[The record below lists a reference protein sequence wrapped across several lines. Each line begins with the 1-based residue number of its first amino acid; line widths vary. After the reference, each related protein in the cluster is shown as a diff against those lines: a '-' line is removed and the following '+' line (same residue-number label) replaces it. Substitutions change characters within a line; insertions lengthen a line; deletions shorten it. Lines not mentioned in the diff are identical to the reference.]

1 MKKYTVK
8 NGFICYGDEEVY
20 ALDRQQ
26 NAEVI
31 CECVQNVHL
40 YLLENAD
47 ISLLSKN
54 RSIFDLRIFSC
65 DINELLYIKDAIAE
79 LNHTLKAEPDEED
92 YFVIEDNPY
101 LTPCHGD
108 VLIKWDMKSH
118 SYKCYDM
125 GALDL
130 KDLHDLLIFG

>member
-8 NGFICYGDEEVY
+8 NGCICYDGKEVY
-20 ALDRQQ
+20 ALDRRQ

-31 CECVQNVHL
+31 CECAQNVHL

-47 ISLLSKN
+47 ISLLSKDC
-54 RSIFDLRIFSC
+54 SIFDLRIFSC
-65 DINELLYIKDAIAE
+65 NINDLPYIEDAFAE
-79 LNHTLKAEPDEED
+79 LNHDLKTEPDEED
-92 YFVIEDNPY
+92 YFVIENNPY
-101 LTPCHGD
+101 LTPCNGD

-125 GALDL
+125 SALDL